1 MVLLSPPDVDDGV
14 SESVC
19 QLGSLLRHRG
29 FSVSVDQWSRNE
41 QCTLGPMPWLHSQLL
56 ELNCQGGRVV
66 LVLTRKALEK
76 AEEWTHRNKE
86 AVKTE
91 GKDKGLPYIGSPYSD
106 VFMASLCLIQAD
118 KQLGRAGERFLLV
131 KFDSNP
137 HSDRTLPELLQ
148 GLLLFQL
155 PSQTQ
160 ALLTELTVGNAGRGS
175 GRRPW
180 TSLKWSASD
189 ELRAKTEEEAE
200 MQKALHCKYV
210 GAEKILETK
219 PLRPL

>member
-19 QLGSLLRHRG
+19 RLGSLLCHQG

-56 ELNCQGGRVV
+56 EPDCEGCRVV
-66 LVLTRKALEK
+66 LILTRKALER
-76 AEEWTHRNKE
+76 AEEWTHQNKG
-86 AVKTE
+86 AVKME
-91 GKDKGLPYIGSPYSD
+91 GKDSGLHYIGSPYSD

-118 KQLGRAGERFLLV
+118 KQLGRAAERFLLV

-137 HSDRTLPELLQ
+137 RSDQTLPELLR

-160 ALLTELTVGNAGRGS
+160 ALLSELTMRSTGRK
-175 GRRPW
+175 PW
-180 TSLKWSASD
+180 TSLKWNASN
-189 ELRAKTEEEAE
+189 ELRAKNKKEAE
-200 MQKALHCKYV
+200 AQKALHCKFV

-219 PLRPL
+219 PLGQL